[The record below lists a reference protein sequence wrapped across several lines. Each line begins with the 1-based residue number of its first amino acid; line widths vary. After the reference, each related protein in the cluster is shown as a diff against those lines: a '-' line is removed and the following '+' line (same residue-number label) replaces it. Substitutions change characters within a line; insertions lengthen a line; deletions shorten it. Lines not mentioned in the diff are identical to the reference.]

1 MTFSLKC
8 KGEMSRYP
16 IVDKKIVIA
25 ELSALIRTIG
35 SISFRGLNEFVIDL
49 STENSAISRR
59 VFKIIKF
66 LYNFN
71 CNVIVKKSNRFK
83 KHNRYSLVIDR
94 EYAVKILIDTRIIES
109 EHVNILEFN
118 YGVPQYIYTDASYIK
133 AYLRGAFLGSGS
145 INDPS
150 KSYHLELVTDKLAHA
165 EGIEKLMNNFE
176 LGAKTIERKQ
186 NFVTYL
192 KESDKIVDYLN
203 ITGAHKNLLEIEN
216 IRVIKDVRNRVNRET
231 NCDTA
236 NLNKIVDAAIRQK
249 LCILK
254 LQNAGILTSLPDNLR
269 ELAQLRLDNED
280 ASLRELG
287 EMLEPPLG
295 KSGVNHRLKKIE
307 KIAEEI

>member
-16 IVDKKIVIA
+16 INDKKTVIA

-35 SISFRGLNEFVIDL
+35 LISFRGLNEFIVDF

-59 VFKIIKF
+59 VFKMVKY
-66 LYNFN
+66 LYDIN

-83 KHNRYSLVIDR
+83 KHNKYSMIIDR
-94 EYAVKILIDTRIIES
+94 KCAIKILIDTKIIES
-109 EHVNILEFN
+109 EEINILDFN
-118 YGVPQYIYTDASYIK
+118 YGVPQYIYSDATYMK

-150 KSYHLELVTDKLAHA
+150 KSYHLELVTDKFIHA
-165 EGIEKLMNNFE
+165 KGLEELMNAFD

-186 NFVTYL
+186 NHITYL
-192 KESDKIVDYLN
+192 KESDKIVDFLN

-216 IRVIKDVRNRVNRET
+216 IRAIKDVRNRVNRET

-249 LCILK
+249 TSILK
-254 LQNAGILTSLPDNLR
+254 IKEAGLFSSMPDNLK
-269 ELAQLRLDNED
+269 ELAQLRLENED
-280 ASLRELG
+280 ASLKELG